1 MSQSMSPFGAESDE
15 EKGPSIPA
23 QLRDPVGVLRR
34 GYRWGVIAFVA
45 LVVPAVLAAQLVPLR
60 YESSAAMMLTAKAIP
75 DQFVPSVIVQTPA
88 QQFKEI
94 RSRVFTRKGLQAI
107 AEAEARETGADQDEI
122 PSILAALRNDLVIE
136 ESAIRGAADSES
148 LAIRLVLAGKQPERA
163 ASLVNR
169 VSSALID
176 EYLGYRGDQSQVTLD
191 FMRKEFERSD
201 EALREH
207 QRKLALFR
215 EQYRGSLPEEQ
226 TATLGRLE
234 RLETQRGSIV
244 LEINDLREQ
253 ARDSGPISVGGG
265 SKEPSLREQLEAE
278 LAQLLVLYTED
289 HPQVQSVRR
298 RLASIEDEDASQD
311 PLLVAKR
318 ESISQ
323 RRARLDR
330 EIASRVA
337 RLNEIDAEVR
347 ELEGKLGQTS
357 DITDDFRALERE
369 EVILQE
375 AYGQNLRKLKSVELS
390 RSMETAQKGAQ
401 LVRVESAVPATSPII
416 PRFVFVGAAIV
427 VAIALSAVFVVLHEL
442 IHPVVI
448 DSKHLEDLTSAPM
461 LGSLPPIL

>member
-1 MSQSMSPFGAESDE
+1 M
-15 EKGPSIPA
+15 
-23 QLRDPVGVLRR
+23 
-34 GYRWGVIAFVA
+34 
-45 LVVPAVLAAQLVPLR
+45 
-60 YESSAAMMLTAKAIP
+60 
-75 DQFVPSVIVQTPA
+75 
-88 QQFKEI
+88 
-94 RSRVFTRKGLQAI
+94 
-107 AEAEARETGADQDEI
+107 
-122 PSILAALRNDLVIE
+122 
-136 ESAIRGAADSES
+136 
-148 LAIRLVLAGKQPERA
+148 LAGKQPERA